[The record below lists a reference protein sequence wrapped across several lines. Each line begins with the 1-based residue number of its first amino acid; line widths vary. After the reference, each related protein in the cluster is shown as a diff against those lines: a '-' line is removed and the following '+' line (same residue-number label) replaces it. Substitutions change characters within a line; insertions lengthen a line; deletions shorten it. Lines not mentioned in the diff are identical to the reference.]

1 MSRIYNQDLQERLRS
16 YISATGISQNKLA
29 PKIGVSVTKLSQYL
43 NSKYDNGDVA
53 KMESQLEEF
62 FRTLEEKTAAVEK
75 ARPYGPVRGYVPTST
90 SENVYKMIRY
100 CQLQKGLVIIHGDAG
115 VGKTKGAGK
124 FERENPTAT
133 IYIESSPASGS
144 LRGTLKQLAHAL
156 RISDKLRNDDMAEEI
171 KVRLRD
177 GNKLVII
184 DEAQHLT
191 YKALEQISRW
201 ADPDRLTDERHVSIV
216 LIGNSEIYHR
226 MLGRQEAL
234 FAQQFSRMEYN
245 LHCKTQDI
253 TLDDMKQMFPKLA
266 EDGAKRELDF
276 LCSIGRSK
284 WGLRGAANVY
294 NNAVNNE
301 DISYNGLYV
310 MARTMGIGLV

>member
-1 MSRIYNQDLQERLRS
+1 MSKIYNQALQEQLRN
-16 YISATGISQNKLA
+16 YIADNGISQNKLA

-43 NSKYDNGDVA
+43 NSKYDNGDVS

-62 FRTLEEKTAAVEK
+62 FRTQQEQEASVEK
-75 ARPYGPVRGYVPTST
+75 ARPYGPVQGYAPTSI

-124 FERENPTAT
+124 FEMENPTAT
-133 IYIESSPASGS
+133 IYIESSPAAGS
-144 LRGTLKQLAHAL
+144 LRGVLKQLARAL
-156 RISDKLRNDDMAEEI
+156 KISDKLHNDDMADEI
-171 KVRLRD
+171 KAKLWD

-191 YKALEQISRW
+191 YKALEQITRW
-201 ADPDRLTDERHVSIV
+201 PDPDRLTGERHISLV
-216 LIGNSEIYHR
+216 LMGNSVIYHR
-226 MLGRQEAL
+226 MRGRQEAI
-234 FAQQFSRMEYN
+234 FSQQFSRMGYRLLCE
-245 LHCKTQDI
+245 TRSI
-253 TLDDMKQMFPKLA
+253 TLDDTKKLFTKLA
-266 EDGAKRELDF
+266 EDGRKKELAF
-276 LCSIGRSK
+276 LHGICQSK
-284 WGLRGAANVY
+284 WGIRGAVNVY

-301 DISYNGLYV
+301 DIGYEGLYS